1 MNPTRRF
8 HCPAAAGPAL
18 LAALLLAGCG
28 RTTETADRSGPKAEA
43 PAAVATAATA
53 TTTNSAEP
61 AGAAATMS
69 ETAGAAALQVEPAA
83 TTAIQGDPTGAT
95 PAVYEPKP
103 GVRPGHPT
111 SLREAYPDYRPGAN
125 DPEIESTRTGRRE
138 VAVHD
143 RGFDVGGA
151 ARLDEL
157 VAAILSGID
166 RADGEALDR
175 TAVTYNDF
183 SSILWPEMPQS
194 RPAANVPAGEAWD
207 FLRRRHL
214 SAFNR
219 VSGEMAGMG
228 LVPHEIRIGKVV
240 EYTNFRLHDDIR
252 VIAVDAAG
260 NAYDFPMIRT
270 VAECRGRFKLYSTR
284 D

>member
-1 MNPTRRF
+1 VNVIPTRRL
-8 HCPAAAGPAL
+8 HCPAAARAAL
-18 LAALLLAGCG
+18 LAALFLAGCG
-28 RTTETADRSGPKAEA
+28 RTTETADRPRPEGDA
-43 PAAVATAATA
+43 PAAAATVVNR
-53 TTTNSAEP
+53 TTTNRVEP
-61 AGAAATMS
+61 TGAA
-69 ETAGAAALQVEPAA
+69 GVPGEPAA
-83 TTAIQGDPTGAT
+83 TTAIQGDPTVAT

-103 GVRPGHPT
+103 GVRPGQPT

-138 VAVHD
+138 VAIHD
-143 RGFDVGGA
+143 RTFDAGGA
-151 ARLDEL
+151 ASLDEL
-157 VAAILSGID
+157 VAAVLSGVD

-175 TAVTYNDF
+175 TAVTFHDF
-183 SSILWPEMPQS
+183 NSILWPEMPQS

-219 VSGEMAGMG
+219 VSGELSGQG